1 MFLPLPLRSSATSA
15 VAPMPSSDFH
25 SLQPAADRGASLT
38 QRLER
43 LMQRIGLRFADPDAE
58 HRFVETFVR
67 GSLRWTQA
75 AMLLGAAT
83 YAGYTFWD
91 WVLYPEVVATTLAIR
106 GGTALFVLL
115 PLTALIA
122 FARSWTEPILLLY
135 CVIPGCVLPFI
146 YLVLPSG
153 FTFAS
158 AGMIIVILFV
168 STMLPLRVG
177 SLLVFC
183 VTTWLAFAFVEW
195 LAPSLPSGLGF
206 INHFLI
212 GNAYL
217 LSLYAVGA
225 REYRARRLFETT
237 EALRRETERS
247 EASLLALQAAQ
258 AHLVQAEKLASLG
271 QLVAGV
277 AHEVSTP
284 IGLALT
290 TSTTMQA
297 DVRSLSQMVGSGQV
311 RRSELVRGVGRLE
324 QGLQLTWQSLH
335 RASEMI
341 HTFKQVAVDHAN
353 EQQETFELQGWLA
366 RTFDRLQPLLA
377 RRGLAVDI
385 SAPHGIVLHSF
396 PGALGQVL
404 SILAFNAAEH
414 GYPNGAGGVFSVTA
428 TQADPA
434 MVRIVCADRGAGI
447 AADLRDRIFDPFFT
461 TRRETGSAGLGL
473 HIAFNL
479 VVSTLG
485 GTIELIAQDSGAAF
499 AIEIPT
505 RRIATT

>member
-1 MFLPLPLRSSATSA
+1 MS
-15 VAPMPSSDFH
+15 SSDRQ
-25 SLQPAADRGASLT
+25 SLVRPPAADQPVSLA
-38 QRLER
+38 QRVVG
-43 LMQRIGLRFADPDAE
+43 LMQRIGLRFEDAAVE
-58 HRFVETFVR
+58 RHFVETFVH

-75 AMLLGAAT
+75 AMLLGAMT

-91 WVLYPEVVATTLAIR
+91 WVLYPEVVPTTLAIR
-106 GGTALFVLL
+106 GGTALVVLL

-122 FARSWTEPILLLY
+122 FARNWTEPILLLY

-237 EALRRETERS
+237 EALRRETARA
-247 EASLLALQAAQ
+247 EASLQALQATQ

-284 IGLALT
+284 LGLALT
-290 TSTTMQA
+290 TSTTMQG
-297 DVRSLSQMVGSGQV
+297 DVQGLSQMVGSGQV
-311 RRSELVRGVGRLE
+311 RRSELVRGIGRLE

-341 HTFKQVAVDHAN
+341 HTFKQVAVDQAN
-353 EQQETFELQGWLA
+353 EQQETFELQGWLGA
-366 RTFDRLQPLLA
+366 TFDKLKPLLA

-385 SAPHGIVLHSF
+385 SVPPGVLLHSF
-396 PGALGQVL
+396 PGALGQVMG
-404 SILAFNAAEH
+404 ILAFNAAEH
-414 GYPNGAGGVFSVTA
+414 GYPNGAGGVFTVTA
-428 TQADPA
+428 TQPDPA
-434 MVRIVCADRGAGI
+434 TVRIVCADRGVGI
-447 AADLRDRIFDPFFT
+447 TPELRDRIFDPFFT
-461 TRRETGSAGLGL
+461 TSRDTGSAGLGL

-485 GTIELIAQDSGAAF
+485 GTIELIEQESGAAF
-499 AIEIPT
+499 AIELPT
-505 RRIATT
+505 NRAGTPAATHLS